1 MLRNVNLLR
10 LFGNAFIILILAYG
24 VLVYYVFGVQ
34 YGTRAP
40 DQSLPFKI
48 HLGFFNA
55 FGILFLISFF
65 QTIISDPGKVPLFW
79 GFFLDDPDH
88 KRRRYCLIC
97 HIFKPERCHHCSAC
111 NRCVLNMDHHC
122 PWLNNC
128 IGFYNR
134 KFFLLLLTYAIL
146 AKFDITIVYFMDWF
160 NLARELLSSSDAVYP
175 WNSAY
180 LMMICYPLNCVMFVV
195 LITFFKFH
203 IQLIIDNMT
212 TIEYMD
218 KKRGPEAR
226 HEAINYDMGF
236 YYNFIQIF
244 GKNPWL
250 WAFPI
255 FLRSGGPVGDGV
267 VWPQKPSR
275 GQTYEMEMSNRDL
288 SLNRDTPTE
297 NNTLGTKGEASN
309 PGSRNEVFNPAF
321 PEQNSMS

>member
-1 MLRNVNLLR
+1 
-10 LFGNAFIILILAYG
+10 
-24 VLVYYVFGVQ
+24 
-34 YGTRAP
+34 
-40 DQSLPFKI
+40 
-48 HLGFFNA
+48 
-55 FGILFLISFF
+55 
-65 QTIISDPGKVPLFW
+65 
-79 GFFLDDPDH
+79 
-88 KRRRYCLIC
+88 
-97 HIFKPERCHHCSAC
+97 
-111 NRCVLNMDHHC
+111 
-122 PWLNNC
+122 
-128 IGFYNR
+128 
-134 KFFLLLLTYAIL
+134 
-146 AKFDITIVYFMDWF
+146 
-160 NLARELLSSSDAVYP
+160 
-175 WNSAY
+175 
-180 LMMICYPLNCVMFVV
+180 
-195 LITFFKFH
+195 
-203 IQLIIDNMT
+203 MT

-321 PEQNSMS
+321 PEQNSMSSHQTRIMAIPINAQWIHNMSLVAQEPEDLDLMSNQTLLLAIMIMEVLIIVTNIWAQCMEAVLI